1 MLRTLLLPALS
12 SLLLALGAVAD
23 TAAQTPA
30 PPTSETSRLGG
41 YANREEIPGHY
52 SVGIYADDQ
61 GSSQKIS
68 LPAGE
73 QLVDCFIGISGDSTR
88 TFSALVFRL
97 ELPLGVTLDRPI
109 TWVPV
114 PGLKQED
121 SVLGEGAKVEFNK
134 ECIVQESDQPAIVGR
149 MRLRV
154 AADVEDFEV
163 LPLAHNDFGLS
174 VELCDDARLWPKP
187 YAEARPLTV
196 TRKRGF
202 FERIR
207 ALFGG

>member
-1 MLRTLLLPALS
+1 VALATLS
-12 SLLLALGAVAD
+12 VAND
-23 TAAQTPA
+23 SAAQAPD
-30 PPTSETSRLGG
+30 PPTGEAARLGG

-52 SVGIYADDQ
+52 TVGIYADDK
-61 GSSQKIS
+61 GSSRKLV
-68 LPAGE
+68 LPKGE
-73 QLVDCFIGISGDSTR
+73 QVFDCFIGITGDSTR

-97 ELPLGVTLDRPI
+97 ELPLGVSLDKPI

-134 ECIVQESDQPAIVGR
+134 ECIVQETDQPAIVGR
-149 MRLRV
+149 MRIRV
-154 AADVEDFEV
+154 AADVSDFEI

-174 VELCDDARLWPKP
+174 VELCDDSRLWPKP
-187 YAEARPLTV
+187 YAEARPMKV

-202 FERIR
+202 FARIR